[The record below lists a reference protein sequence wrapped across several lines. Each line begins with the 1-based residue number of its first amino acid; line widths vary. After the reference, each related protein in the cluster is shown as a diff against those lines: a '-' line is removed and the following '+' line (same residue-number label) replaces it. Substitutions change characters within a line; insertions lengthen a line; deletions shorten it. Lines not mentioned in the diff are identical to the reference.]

1 MRRVGARQAAGT
13 AELGRAASRERWRW
27 RCAGG
32 RPGRPR
38 AWAPGSEG
46 DELGRTGGVRRTAT
60 TSLGGEAQGG
70 GDALGQAEART
81 GRSGGKSAVRRGMGG
96 TERNQRW
103 EAAQLAM
110 WVRGRVRPR
119 RGEKKNKIWAEIF
132 FL

>member
-1 MRRVGARQAAGT
+1 MDSLRRVGARQAAGT

-38 AWAPGSEG
+38 AWAPGPGG

-60 TSLGGEAQGG
+60 TGLGGETQGG

-81 GRSGGKSAVRRGMGG
+81 GRSGGKSAVRRGIPDGRDRAGWAVGG
-96 TERNQRW
+96 GAISDVGTRAGK
-103 EAAQLAM
+103 AAP
-110 WVRGRVRPR
+110 W
-119 RGEKKNKIWAEIF
+119 
-132 FL
+132 